1 MYRVSYFIPE
11 STIVVHRDFD
21 SLELASDFALEQP
34 KGSVFEIKLC
44 E

>member
-11 STIVVHRDFD
+11 STIVVHRDFE
-21 SLELASDFALEQP
+21 SLELASKFALEQP

>member
-1 MYRVSYFIPE
+1 MYRVSYLIPD

-21 SLELASDFALEQP
+21 SLELASKFALEQP

>member
-1 MYRVSYFIPE
+1 MYRVSYLIPD
-11 STIVVHRDFD
+11 STIVVHRDFE
-21 SLELASDFALEQP
+21 SLELASKFALEQP